1 MTIVRRPTCGGR
13 LLIRIDPF
21 KTGPYKKKAEAYA
34 SAFLLYGIQEKL
46 PSERYYISPAARAH
60 RYFAPST
67 LTGSCVVYGYAT
79 IPRS

>member
-1 MTIVRRPTCGGR
+1 M
-13 LLIRIDPF
+13 
-21 KTGPYKKKAEAYA
+21 GPYSNKKAEAYA
-34 SAFLLYGIQEKL
+34 SAFFLYGIQEKL
-46 PSERYYISPAARAH
+46 FSEHYYSSPAARAH